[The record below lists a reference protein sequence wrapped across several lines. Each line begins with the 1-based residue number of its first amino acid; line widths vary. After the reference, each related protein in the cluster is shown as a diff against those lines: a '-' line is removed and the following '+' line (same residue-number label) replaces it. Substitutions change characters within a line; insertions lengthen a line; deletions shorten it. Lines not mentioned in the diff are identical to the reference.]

1 MPTLETLKKQA
12 KLVLKWHQMREWTVA
27 EQIRSL
33 LPRFAQMSDRE
44 ILDAPFK
51 LADAQE
57 LIARK
62 NGFENWLALK
72 RGFEAM
78 PTDPATETKPTY
90 LVRATPHLYVTDVD
104 ASCRFY
110 NEKLGF
116 RVLFKYGNPPFYG
129 VVARDGA
136 FLNLRRVDAPLMD
149 QALRDRE
156 QYLTAN
162 ILLSTGQEL
171 KQLFAEFEAKDV
183 EFLQTL
189 KKQPWG
195 GMDFIVKDPDGNLID
210 FGAGGLL

>member
-1 MPTLETLKKQA
+1 MLTLESLKKQA
-12 KLVLKWHQMREWTVA
+12 KLVLKWHQAREWTLA

-33 LPRFAQMSDRE
+33 LPRFKEMNDLE
-44 ILDAPFK
+44 IFEASFK

-62 NGFENWLALK
+62 NGFESWQALK
-72 RGFEAM
+72 MGLETMQSEPAV
-78 PTDPATETKPTY
+78 PTQPTY
-90 LVRATPHLYVTDVD
+90 LLRATPHLYVADIET
-104 ASCRFY
+104 ACRFY
-110 NEKLGF
+110 QEKLGF
-116 RVLFKYGNPPFYG
+116 RTLFKYGDPPFYA
-129 VVARDGA
+129 VVVRDGA
-136 FLNLRRVDAPLMD
+136 FLNLRHVDEPLMD
-149 QALRDRE
+149 NALRERE

-171 KQLFAEFEAKDV
+171 KRLFSEFEANGA
-183 EFLQTL
+183 EFLQKL